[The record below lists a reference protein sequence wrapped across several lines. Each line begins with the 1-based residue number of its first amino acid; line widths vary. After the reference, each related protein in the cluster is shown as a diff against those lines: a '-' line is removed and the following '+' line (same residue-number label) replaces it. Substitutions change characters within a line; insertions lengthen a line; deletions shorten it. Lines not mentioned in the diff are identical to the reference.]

1 VSIGRR
7 AYDILRGHVNQEWE
21 RLQGLDA
28 FAGQG
33 STAAATAPDMEP
45 TEPTPRPTPKVDP
58 HLRATAVLGV
68 SVGTPFNEIREA
80 FLRLEKRSDPE
91 NFPENSPERARAREI
106 QKEIRWAYGV
116 LTENVDPTEKRF
128 GSLEID

>member
-1 VSIGRR
+1 MSIGRR

-21 RLQGLDA
+21 RLQGLDVFSA
-28 FAGQG
+28 PAP
-33 STAAATAPDMEP
+33 AASPELEP
-45 TEPTPRPTPKVDP
+45 TELAARPTPKVDP

-91 NFPENSPERARAREI
+91 NFPENSPERARASEI

>member
-1 VSIGRR
+1 
-7 AYDILRGHVNQEWE
+7 
-21 RLQGLDA
+21 
-28 FAGQG
+28 
-33 STAAATAPDMEP
+33 
-45 TEPTPRPTPKVDP
+45 
-58 HLRATAVLGV
+58 VLGV
-68 SVGTPFNEIREA
+68 SVGTPFNETREA

-91 NFPENSPERARAREI
+91 NFPENSPERARASEI